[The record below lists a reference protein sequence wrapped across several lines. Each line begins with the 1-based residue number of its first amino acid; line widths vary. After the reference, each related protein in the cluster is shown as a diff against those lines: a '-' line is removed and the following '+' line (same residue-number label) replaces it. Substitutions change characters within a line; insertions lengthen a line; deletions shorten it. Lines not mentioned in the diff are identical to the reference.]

1 MNQLDLQKIAS
12 VKSAA
17 IAFYNSSKNT
27 IDYDETS
34 IIDVI
39 NRSIA
44 FLNITLNVE
53 ERNIV
58 IKDVMMQCQI
68 KHSYEGAM
76 ITDDYAHTQWYSER
90 EKGEEFFWNRYK
102 NIT

>member
-44 FLNITLNVE
+44 FLNILLIYIE
-53 ERNIV
+53 
-58 IKDVMMQCQI
+58 
-68 KHSYEGAM
+68 
-76 ITDDYAHTQWYSER
+76 TQSKEIYLFM
-90 EKGEEFFWNRYK
+90 KILK
-102 NIT
+102 